1 MTVLPPL
8 RSAALVLLRES
19 AAVHAGEMAKNGP
32 VEAIL
37 AASRDNRAG
46 VAASPTQAEASISES
61 VFSVNHKSA
70 SELKLDLLERT
81 GREFG
86 LEMDGFDSPQEF
98 GTALRRLVS
107 KLRLEPNGEM
117 ALKAVERKLGLDE
130 LGLNIDDIVNAASD
144 PDGDA
149 GKKVEKALAEK
160 HGLDDKA
167 EEGAEDETPL
177 LVVTDAT
184 GLYAIA

>member
-19 AAVHAGEMAKNGP
+19 ASVQADQLTKNGP

-86 LEMDGFDSPQEF
+86 LEMNSFDSPQEF

-117 ALKAVERKLGLDE
+117 ALKAMERKLGLDE

-149 GKKVEKALAEK
+149 GKRVEKALAEK
-160 HGLDDKA
+160 YGLDEEAQEDMEA
-167 EEGAEDETPL
+167 EAPL
-177 LVVTDAT
+177 LIITDET
-184 GLYAIA
+184 GLYAVA